1 MSHMRSASHQRGMV
15 LITSL
20 LLLVVVTILA
30 VGMFRSFGMD
40 EKIAGNS
47 REKQLSFN
55 AAESAE
61 AYAEWWIGTGAAG
74 NGIVTTTCA
83 AAPLAVPANAT
94 VVCNNAQ
101 ASSAITTVP
110 WTLGN
115 NYTLPANGVLGTYTL
130 FQQPQFYIYKFAS
143 GVGVGKSYYQIDALG
158 YGGSPSATSIIEVV
172 VICQQKVSSCGIM
185 GCPAAPAAAC

>member
-1 MSHMRSASHQRGMV
+1 MNQLRGASHQRGLV

-30 VGMFRSFGMD
+30 VGMFRSFGID

-74 NGIVTTTCA
+74 NGIVTTSCTA
-83 AAPLAVPANAT
+83 AVAVPANAT
-94 VVCNNAQ
+94 QVCNNVQ
-101 ASSAITTVP
+101 ASTAIATVP
-110 WTLGN
+110 WTVGN
-115 NYTLPANGVLGTYTL
+115 TYTLPTNSVAGTYSL
-130 FQQPQFYIYKFAS
+130 YQQPQFYIYKFAS

-158 YGGSPSATSIIEVV
+158 YGGSPSAASIIEVV
-172 VICQQKVSSCGIM
+172 VVCQQKAPSGSIM
-185 GCPAAPAAAC
+185 GNATAPAAAC

>member
-30 VGMFRSFGMD
+30 VGMFRSFGID

-74 NGIVTTTCA
+74 NGIVPVACA
-83 AAPLAVPANAT
+83 AIPTVPATAT
-94 VVCNNAQ
+94 QVCNNAQ
-101 ASSAITTVP
+101 ASTAITTLP
-110 WTLGN
+110 WTVGN
-115 NYTLPANGVLGTYTL
+115 NYTLPTNSIAGSYAL

-172 VICQQKVSSCGIM
+172 VVCQQKVSSCGIM